1 VNSDSKKES
10 KIGNLTFNMSV
21 SNRAYNDK
29 FGGLDNLKIAFTNE
43 KYELDA
49 QYQHHLTNDMSRF
62 DGRANDLLA
71 ISSNALVSGA
81 TYKMGNF
88 NVSSHLFTGSITD
101 ESLLDKD
108 PVVSSQF
115 EPVRLGFVNGAS
127 IDTGYKNDSNLKVH
141 TYWKTID
148 TTGWKLAI
156 NIPTKELDEPIVD
169 LVIKLVIIC
178 VVAVIA
184 GTLIVYFVIK
194 GLTVKLSKLT
204 DFAKNLADGDYTVD
218 SIKVT
223 DVDEIGTL
231 GNSLND
237 MYSSSK
243 SIIKSIALHSES
255 INTSAN
261 MLNNATSELSNKF
274 NLIKVNMSDINE
286 AVMSSSAATQEVN
299 ASTEEVNSSASILSE
314 QALRSKN
321 MANEIMV
328 RAKDVEE
335 RSKLAYDNAIN
346 LSKQYD
352 ESLQKSIDN
361 AQIVESIGTL
371 AGIISNIAEQINLLS
386 LNASIEAARA
396 GEQGKGF
403 AVVASEIGKLAG
415 DTTETV
421 TKIQDTVEDVQKA
434 FLKLTEDAKDIL
446 GFVNNTVTP
455 DYEEFV
461 KVGKQYGNDAS
472 EVDEISSQISEMS
485 ATIERTMNEVS
496 IAINNIAESTQV
508 TAASS
513 SDSLRAV
520 EDVSSVVTEVS
531 DMSAKEGDI
540 ARQLDEVVGGFKI

>member
-1 VNSDSKKES
+1 
-10 KIGNLTFNMSV
+10 
-21 SNRAYNDK
+21 
-29 FGGLDNLKIAFTNE
+29 
-43 KYELDA
+43 
-49 QYQHHLTNDMSRF
+49 
-62 DGRANDLLA
+62 
-71 ISSNALVSGA
+71 
-81 TYKMGNF
+81 
-88 NVSSHLFTGSITD
+88 
-101 ESLLDKD
+101 
-108 PVVSSQF
+108 
-115 EPVRLGFVNGAS
+115 
-127 IDTGYKNDSNLKVH
+127 
-141 TYWKTID
+141 
-148 TTGWKLAI
+148 
-156 NIPTKELDEPIVD
+156 
-169 LVIKLVIIC
+169 
-178 VVAVIA
+178 
-184 GTLIVYFVIK
+184 
-194 GLTVKLSKLT
+194 
-204 DFAKNLADGDYTVD
+204 
-218 SIKVT
+218 
-223 DVDEIGTL
+223 
-231 GNSLND
+231 
-237 MYSSSK
+237 
-243 SIIKSIALHSES
+243 
-255 INTSAN
+255 
-261 MLNNATSELSNKF
+261 
-274 NLIKVNMSDINE
+274 
-286 AVMSSSAATQEVN
+286 MSSSAATQEVN

-335 RSKLAYDNAIN
+335 RSRLAYDNAIN

-485 ATIERTMNEVS
+485 GAKCCCLNNVFRTIIIDQIQNE
-496 IAINNIAESTQV
+496 
-508 TAASS
+508 
-513 SDSLRAV
+513 SL
-520 EDVSSVVTEVS
+520 
-531 DMSAKEGDI
+531 KH
-540 ARQLDEVVGGFKI
+540 